1 MLISTTTATLAASY
15 MLLLLSLQSN
25 IQICNGFISLSPQ
38 TKTRPTCYVKSEV
51 QTPNTSI
58 EASSSNNEDN
68 NDEDATINGLPKLTG
83 ALEKSTLQTFE
94 LTSHKPLG
102 CHVEESLADEPN
114 NAKYVFVAEV
124 NNGGNAYKA
133 GIKVGDVIVQLSG
146 TFDEVVD
153 VTGLG
158 IEKM

>member
-1 MLISTTTATLAASY
+1 MI
-15 MLLLLSLQSN
+15 LLLSLQSN
-25 IQICNGFISLSPQ
+25 IQICNGFISSSPQ
-38 TKTRPTCYVKSEV
+38 TKTRPTFYVERKV

-58 EASSSNNEDN
+58 GASSFNNEDN
-68 NDEDATINGLPKLTG
+68 NDEDTTTIPKLTG
-83 ALEKSTLQTFE
+83 ALEKCTLQTFE
-94 LTSHKPLG
+94 LKSHKPLG
-102 CHVEESLADEPN
+102 CHVEESLAEEPN